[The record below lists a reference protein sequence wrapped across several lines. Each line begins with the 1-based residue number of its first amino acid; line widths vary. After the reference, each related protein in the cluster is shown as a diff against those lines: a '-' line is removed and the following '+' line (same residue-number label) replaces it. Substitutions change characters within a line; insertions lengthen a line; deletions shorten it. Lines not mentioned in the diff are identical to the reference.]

1 VHKKKV
7 PAAIFGTRG
16 YMRRT
21 VRKLLLD
28 SIENEFTVHTVEL
41 FKSFPD
47 PVMNAQNYLS
57 LLSQV
62 PSMMVV
68 SVNDRSQRAANL

>member
-1 VHKKKV
+1 
-7 PAAIFGTRG
+7 
-16 YMRRT
+16 M
-21 VRKLLLD
+21 LLD
-28 SIENEFTVHTVEL
+28 SIENEFTVHTIEL

-47 PVMNAQNYLS
+47 PIMNALTYLS

-62 PSMMVV
+62 PSIMVV

>member
-1 VHKKKV
+1 M
-7 PAAIFGTRG
+7 PEAIFGTRG
-16 YMRRT
+16 YILKNPK
-21 VRKLLLD
+21 KLLLD
-28 SIENEFTVHTVEL
+28 SIENEFTVHAVEL

-47 PVMNAQNYLS
+47 PVMDAVTYLS

-68 SVNDRSQRAANL
+68 SVNDRSRRAANL